1 MGKVEEREFPEK
13 EQEEIA
19 GPPGDDKE
27 DIAGPDLHGGE
38 KEGETPSEEQ
48 GDPVNE
54 IRVSRELAEKLTEEN
69 EKLKDAA
76 ARTRADFFNFRQRVE
91 RERERLAR
99 TASGDAAEALIP
111 VLDNLERA
119 LSSPSGDFD
128 SLFKGVEMVRNQFFS
143 VLEGLG
149 ISRIETEGKAF
160 DPSFHEAVAIE
171 ETEDE
176 ALDGIVTGELQ
187 PGYTIA
193 GKLLRAARVRVA
205 RVIQRG
211 TEQ

>member
-1 MGKVEEREFPEK
+1 MKMAEDGKFSEK
-13 EQEEIA
+13 EQEEA
-19 GPPGDDKE
+19 LGPAGDDIE
-27 DIAGPDLHGGE
+27 EVVGHDLQDGE
-38 KEGETPSEEQ
+38 ENVDEL
-48 GDPVNE
+48 
-54 IRVSRELAEKLTEEN
+54 RASRELAEKLIDEN

-91 RERERLAR
+91 RDRERLAR
-99 TASGDAAEALIP
+99 SASEDAAEALIP

-143 VLEGLG
+143 VLEALGL
-149 ISRIETEGKAF
+149 SRIETGGQPF
-160 DPSFHEAVAIE
+160 DPAFHEAVAIE
-171 ETEDE
+171 EIEDE
-176 ALDGIVTGELQ
+176 SLDGVITEELQ

-193 GKLLRAARVRVA
+193 GKVLRAARVRVA
-205 RVIQRG
+205 RAIQRG

>member
-1 MGKVEEREFPEK
+1 MGKTEEKGFSEK
-13 EQEEIA
+13 EQEEIT
-19 GPPGDDKE
+19 GSPGDDIE
-27 DIAGPDLHGGE
+27 R
-38 KEGETPSEEQ
+38 ETPSEEEC
-48 GDPVNE
+48 DPVDE
-54 IRVSRELAEKLTEEN
+54 IRASRELAERLIEEN

-99 TASGDAAEALIP
+99 TASGDAVEAFIP

-149 ISRIETEGKAF
+149 VSKIETEGKPF
-160 DPSFHEAVAIE
+160 DPAFHEAVAIE
-171 ETEDE
+171 ETGDVS
-176 ALDGIVTGELQ
+176 LDGVITGELQ
-187 PGYTIA
+187 SGYTIS
-193 GKLLRAARVRVA
+193 GKLIRAARVRVA
-205 RVIQRG
+205 RAVQSE